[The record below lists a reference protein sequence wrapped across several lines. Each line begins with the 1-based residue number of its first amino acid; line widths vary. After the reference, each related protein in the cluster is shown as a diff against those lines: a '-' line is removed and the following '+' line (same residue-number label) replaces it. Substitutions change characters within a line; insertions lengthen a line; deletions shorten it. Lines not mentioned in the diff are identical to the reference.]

1 MSELKDLMPDD
12 VIFIAITLKKVH
24 KAVELVDWM
33 FERPRPKPLNVIDE
47 FGIADDAAEM
57 PPRKVAVPQ
66 QKVIKLDKP
75 AQATSETSIFNRI

>member
-1 MSELKDLMPDD
+1 
-12 VIFIAITLKKVH
+12 
-24 KAVELVDWM
+24 M

-75 AQATSETSIFNRI
+75 VQNSSETSIFNRI

>member
-12 VIFIAITLKKVH
+12 VLFQSLTRFQVQKAI
-24 KAVELVDWM
+24 ELVDWM
-33 FERPRPKPLNVIDE
+33 FERPRPKQVNVIDE
-47 FGIADDAAEM
+47 FGLGDEEM

-75 AQATSETSIFNRI
+75 